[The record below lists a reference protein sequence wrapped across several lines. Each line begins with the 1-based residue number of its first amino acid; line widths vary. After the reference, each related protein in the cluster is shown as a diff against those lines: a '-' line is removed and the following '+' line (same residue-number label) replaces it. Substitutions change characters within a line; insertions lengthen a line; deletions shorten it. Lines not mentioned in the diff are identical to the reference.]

1 MGAIKYLQ
9 GYSIATILTLNTI
22 SKGLSF
28 MFNSLFK
35 SFSTIFV
42 LIFILVIFISCFFT
56 PIILSN
62 SNTIF
67 STENIIFSD
76 ISPSGYLW
84 PTPGYTT
91 INSYFGRRNSPTAG
105 ATSYHKGIDIG
116 APEGSKLLAVC
127 NGKITFTGFLGGRRL
142 YYYTFCK

>member
-1 MGAIKYLQ
+1 
-9 GYSIATILTLNTI
+9 
-22 SKGLSF
+22 
-28 MFNSLFK
+28 MFNSLFN
-35 SFSTIFV
+35 SFSFIFV
-42 LIFILVIFISCFFT
+42 LIFILVIFISCFFS
-56 PIILSN
+56 PILLSENSIL
-62 SNTIF
+62 

-127 NGKITFTGFLGGRRL
+127 KGKITFTGFLGGRWL
-142 YYYTFCK
+142 YYYTFCE